1 MMGIFYCLVA
11 RGNVLLAESS
21 AAATAPNASS
31 LARQVLEKTMQ
42 AAKDNSNASYSHD
55 RCIFHVKRTDG
66 LTVLC
71 MADDAFG
78 RNYYYLPFFF
88 PAFTVFFYWI
98 FAGRGDLILEPSPT
112 LC

>member
-1 MMGIFYCLVA
+1 MGIFYCLVA
-11 RGNVLLAESS
+11 RGNVVLAESS
-21 AAATAPNASS
+21 AAATATNASS
-31 LARQVLEKTMQ
+31 LARQVLEKTLQ

-88 PAFTVFFYWI
+88 SCFHDFYFYWI

-112 LC
+112 LH